1 MIALL
6 IALATLTGAA
16 LTEVLHYVAHHR
28 TGLTAALTV
37 VCAWL
42 ATVIHLPLI
51 APHTG
56 RHLPRRAPRKP
67 KRTGVP
73 A

>member
-6 IALATLTGAA
+6 IALGTLTGAA
-16 LTEVLHYVAHHR
+16 LTEVLHYLAAHR

-37 VCAWL
+37 TCAWL

-51 APHTG
+51 APHEG
-56 RHLPRRAPRKP
+56 AHVARRAPRKR
-67 KRTGVP
+67 KGVS